1 MFSDRIKKYRN
12 MKILK
17 YILGLVLS
25 IAIFVSCDDYE
36 YEPISEFSDAVFYT
50 SYGATLTK
58 AAGVGEWE
66 SFMDVSQGAI
76 YHTWSIDSGNYFLEG
91 TISNKETDLEQY
103 IVNPGDTVSDEKT
116 IHVYFQK
123 GDTLAKIRLFNVYE
137 DSVGFRDVLRDENG
151 LAIWDGDYEPATYAA
166 EYQESGQWAGKWVFD
181 YNIVIDVYDTIV
193 TDMVVRQD
201 GAVIDHTVADTI
213 DIMVGDVLQFQDLS
227 AEIENTSRPDS
238 RTWQLRTIPEN
249 PEDDYDVATSST
261 QEIADISF
269 KMMGDFNMAL
279 ISKRASSDKIPGD
292 SEEYIMPLI
301 IRVNQSDQPFVQQG
315 TIREQEDGTLLVPF
329 NAVFASDFNSSD
341 KDHFTVY
348 VEGYD
353 PISVTSISIPEGN
366 MDYLQLSLASKL
378 YPDDVATLEYTGT
391 EETSGLLSQ
400 DLRPLQQFST
410 NIRVYDPNLLDYDAA
425 GFEDVLGDVW
435 IESAQGTGTTVE
447 YSTNHPASGNSC
459 LLMQC
464 IDSESD
470 KGPRVKSNAN
480 ILFNLVKDV
489 TYTVRLKRYVVE
501 MTESG
506 TIAAKEKM
514 WFGSTQLSFSNK
526 FSDFAYNEWIEFEF
540 EFIPEEDMIGAYWDI
555 QINPG
560 LSEVYYDDLY
570 VAEKIE
576 R

>member
-1 MFSDRIKKYRN
+1 
-12 MKILK
+12 MKSIY
-17 YILGLVLS
+17 YILGLLFS
-25 IAIFVSCDDYE
+25 IAIFVGCDDYE

-50 SYGATLTK
+50 SYGSTLSK

-103 IVNPGDTVSDEKT
+103 IVNPGGTQSDEKT
-116 IHVYFQK
+116 INIYFQK
-123 GDTLAKIRLFNVYE
+123 GDTLTKIRLFNVYE

-151 LAIWDGDYEPATYAA
+151 LAIWDGDYVPAVHAA
-166 EYQESGQWAGKWVFD
+166 EYQETGQWAGKWVFD

-201 GAVIDHTVADTI
+201 GVVIDHTVADTI

-238 RTWQLRTIPEN
+238 RTWQIRTIPEN
-249 PEDDYDVATSST
+249 PEDDYDVSTSST
-261 QEIADISF
+261 QEIADITF
-269 KMMGDFNMAL
+269 KMLGDFNMAL

-315 TIREQEDGTLLVPF
+315 TIREQEDGTLMVPF
-329 NAVFASDFNSSD
+329 NAVFAADFNSSD
-341 KDHFTVY
+341 KDHFTIY

-353 PISVTSISIPEGN
+353 PISITSISIPEDKL
-366 MDYLQLSLASKL
+366 DYLQLTLASKL
-378 YPDDVATLEYTGT
+378 YPEDVATLEYTGT
-391 EETSGLLSQ
+391 EETSSLISQ
-400 DLRPLQQFST
+400 DLRPLQPFLT
-410 NIRVYDPNLLDYDAA
+410 NIKLYDPNLLDYDAA
-425 GFEDVLGDVW
+425 GFEDALGDVW
-435 IESAQGTGTTVE
+435 IEKVQGTGTSVE

-459 LLMQC
+459 LKMQC
-464 IDSESD
+464 TDSETD
-470 KGPRVKSNAN
+470 KGPRVRSNAN
-480 ILFNLVKDV
+480 VLFNLDKDV
-489 TYTVRLKRYVVE
+489 TYTVRLKRYVTNI
-501 MTESG
+501 TEGG
-506 TIAAKEKM
+506 TIAAKEKI
-514 WFGSTQLSFSNK
+514 WFGSTQLSFSNS
-526 FSDFAYNEWIEFEF
+526 FADFAYNEWVEFEF
-540 EFIPEEDMIGAYWDI
+540 EFVPEEDMVGAYWDI

-570 VAEKIE
+570 VAVKTE